1 MVDLPHEAGE
11 PPRVEMFGVLELK
24 LSSSNTTGYS
34 DVYPLKGRKR
44 KPFQAKIYRP
54 WRKDFINLGT
64 FANAHAAAVAVA
76 TQRLEGIADC
86 PSPDKSRAE
95 NSTLPRPASVLPSM
109 LLVAHLLCCSTLVW
123 TEKQKLLVAA
133 VDTPTP
139 TTSTIQSLENKSAQL
154 PVVNPQPWSAAASA
168 RAFGTGAVGVALPA
182 LAPALQQAA
191 VPRAL
196 GRLPDG
202 YRTEGDL

>member
-76 TQRLEGIADC
+76 TQRLEGIEDC

-95 NSTLPRPASVLPSM
+95 QYAAPLCLSLTFNASCRSSADSAVR
-109 LLVAHLLCCSTLVW
+109 LLCGQRS
-123 TEKQKLLVAA
+123 
-133 VDTPTP
+133 
-139 TTSTIQSLENKSAQL
+139 KSFWWR
-154 PVVNPQPWSAAASA
+154 P
-168 RAFGTGAVGVALPA
+168 
-182 LAPALQQAA
+182 
-191 VPRAL
+191 
-196 GRLPDG
+196 
-202 YRTEGDL
+202 